1 MNNISGVE
9 LMLKSSKAG
18 CGLALF
24 SEGMWVLKGKFGKQ
38 KDHIKANKMFHN
50 ALKDPVLSQLKQN
63 KSPHVGCLI
72 SLAHM
77 RLSGLGC
84 SKSYTAALKHF
95 KAVEEVPT
103 NSLYFSWLSIGFV
116 Q

>member
-1 MNNISGVE
+1 
-9 LMLKSSKAG
+9 MLKSSKAG

-50 ALKDPVLSQLKQN
+50 ALKDPVLKEN
-63 KSPHVGCLI
+63 KIPLVGCLI

-77 RLSGLGC
+77 RISGLGC
-84 SKSYTAALKHF
+84 SKSYSAALKHF
-95 KAVEEVPT
+95 
-103 NSLYFSWLSIGFV
+103 
-116 Q
+116 